1 MFSSEIREIFQ
12 NTILY
17 RTPLRAVSEKYIF
30 LPGQGILGLLE
41 EQIFSVSDIWKT
53 GKTMFLDKFRAK

>member
-17 RTPLRAVSEKYIF
+17 RTPLMAVSEKYIF

-41 EQIFSVSDIWKT
+41 EQIFSVSDI
-53 GKTMFLDKFRAK
+53 